1 MFNILIYIW
10 YICMFYIYIYYYI
23 YMYVYIF
30 RYIICMHVYIHIYK
44 GIYIKIGMIFKWV
57 TAWKVSKYGVISG
70 PYFPYS
76 DQKKFRIW
84 TLSTQSVLGCKE
96 IRHIVDVCPSPQS
109 GTSRKKIVCNENSYE
124 IDHAE
129 TSLWITSISFY
140 HELL

>member
-1 MFNILIYIW
+1 
-10 YICMFYIYIYYYI
+10 
-23 YMYVYIF
+23 MYVYIF

-84 TLSTQSVLGCKE
+84 TLSTQWVLGCKE
-96 IRHIVDVCPSPQS
+96 IRHIVDV
-109 GTSRKKIVCNENSYE
+109 
-124 IDHAE
+124 
-129 TSLWITSISFY
+129 
-140 HELL
+140 

>member
-96 IRHIVDVCPSPQS
+96 IRHIVDVCPSPQP

-124 IDHAE
+124 IDNAE
-129 TSLWITSISFY
+129 NSLWITSISFY
-140 HELL
+140 HKLL